1 MNGRAVTRKTHGT
14 RRSKIVSRA
23 TGRYAATRFDHLL
36 VCPRSW
42 FCGRGIIFFL
52 SPKALPFFDRLA
64 SFDRPRFSRFPKK
77 KL

>member
-1 MNGRAVTRKTHGT
+1 M
-14 RRSKIVSRA
+14 
-23 TGRYAATRFDHLL
+23 LL
-36 VCPRSW
+36 LDLTIYLFVQGPGFVCVDN
-42 FCGRGIIFFL
+42 FFL